1 MSRSFPSKSP
11 GFSLRIKHA
20 LAAVALFGL
29 ASMVGCASSPAMN
42 EPAAPPE
49 KHAGDAAAPGQQQYP
64 QQAGASPQFP
74 NVSSTR
80 SLADEEAAFEL
91 FEKQAGFAI
100 EGKSQ
105 LGEPLSAG
113 TDRCVNV
120 CKALASMRA
129 SAEHICQLDSGRCT
143 SVKERVERTE
153 KRAKDA
159 CPSCSNTPT

>member
-1 MSRSFPSKSP
+1 
-11 GFSLRIKHA
+11 
-20 LAAVALFGL
+20 
-29 ASMVGCASSPAMN
+29 MN
-42 EPAAPPE
+42 DPAAPPAE
-49 KHAGDAAAPGQQQYP
+49 KHADSAAPGQQQYP
-64 QQAGASPQFP
+64 QQAGVSPQFP
-74 NVSSTR
+74 NFGSAL
-80 SLADEEAAFEL
+80 SLAQEEAAFEL
-91 FEKQAGFAI
+91 FEKQTGFAI
-100 EGKSQ
+100 EGKTQ

-143 SVKERVERTE
+143 SVKESVERTE

>member
-1 MSRSFPSKSP
+1 
-11 GFSLRIKHA
+11 
-20 LAAVALFGL
+20 
-29 ASMVGCASSPAMN
+29 MN

-49 KHAGDAAAPGQQQYP
+49 KHAGDAAAPGQYQQQYP
-64 QQAGASPQFP
+64 QQTAAAPQFP
-74 NVSSTR
+74 NVGSTLN
-80 SLADEEAAFEL
+80 LAQEEAAFEM
-91 FEKQAGFAI
+91 FEKQTGFAI
-100 EGKSQ
+100 EGKTQ

-129 SAEHICQLDSGRCT
+129 SAEHICQLDTGRCT

>member
-1 MSRSFPSKSP
+1 MTISRAFSSPSF
-11 GFSLRIKHA
+11 GLKHA
-20 LAAVALFGL
+20 LAGAALL
-29 ASMVGCASSPAMN
+29 ALAAMAGCASSPAMN
-42 EPAAPPE
+42 ELAAPPAE
-49 KHAGDAAAPGQQQYP
+49 QKAGDAAAPGYQQQYP
-64 QQAGASPQFP
+64 QQTAAAPQFP
-74 NVSSTR
+74 NVSST
-80 SLADEEAAFEL
+80 LTLPQEEAAFEM
-91 FEKQAGFAI
+91 FEKQTGFAI
-100 EGKSQ
+100 EGKTQ

-143 SVKERVERTE
+143 SVKERVERSE

>member
-1 MSRSFPSKSP
+1 MSRSSRTKPF
-11 GFSLRIKHA
+11 GTRHL
-20 LAAVALFGL
+20 LAAAALLGL
-29 ASMVGCASSPAMN
+29 GSLIGCASSPAMS
-42 EPAAPPE
+42 EASAPPE
-49 KHAGDAAAPGQQQYP
+49 KQTADGFAPGQQGYP
-64 QQAGASPQFP
+64 QQTAAAPQFP
-74 NVSSTR
+74 NVGSTLT
-80 SLADEEAAFEL
+80 LAQEEAAFEL
-91 FEKQAGFAI
+91 AEKHTTFAI
-100 EGKSQ
+100 EGKTQ

-129 SAEHICQLDSGRCT
+129 SAEHICQLDAGRCT